1 MMEEGQ
7 RAPDCRL
14 ELAGGGFRTLDEL
27 LADGPVLLAFYK
39 VTCPT
44 CQLALPYLARLE
56 GGPIRVV
63 AVCQDSAERARDFAD
78 AFEVELENLFDTAGA
93 GYPASNAFGVAYVPS
108 MYLVE
113 PDRLISWACVGFHRS
128 KLEQLAA
135 RAGRVMFS
143 AGDRAPESKPG

>member
-1 MMEEGQ
+1 MS
-7 RAPDCRL
+7 RRL
-14 ELAGGGFRTLDEL
+14 SQASRGF
-27 LADGPVLLAFYK
+27 
-39 VTCPT
+39 
-44 CQLALPYLARLE
+44 
-56 GGPIRVV
+56 